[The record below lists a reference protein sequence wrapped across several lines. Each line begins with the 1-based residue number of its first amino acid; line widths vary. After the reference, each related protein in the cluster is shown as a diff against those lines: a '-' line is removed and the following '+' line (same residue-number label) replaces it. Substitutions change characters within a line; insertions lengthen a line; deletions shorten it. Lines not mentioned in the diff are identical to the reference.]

1 MIVSTCMIQWL
12 FFVIVAAVGGVA
24 FVAVDDV
31 DGVAVALYRAFV
43 SFNDV
48 VVDNLSAVAVVI
60 LNVVVALILTMFAV
74 VIL

>member
-12 FFVIVAAVGGVA
+12 FFVIVVAVA

-43 SFNDV
+43 SLNDVV